1 VDGKSGRDGE
11 MRTDFGFNRALLYD
25 SQIEQL
31 IAAVLGCPN
40 SDVNLRVV
48 RGGEIELCLDREAH
62 DRAMLLRLIKER
74 ER

>member
-1 VDGKSGRDGE
+1 V
-11 MRTDFGFNRALLYD
+11 LLYD

-31 IAAVLGCPN
+31 IAAVLSCPN

-62 DRAMLLRLIKER
+62 DRAMLLRIIKENDDG
-74 ER
+74 